1 MFKPKRNDMKSIL
14 CKHTFSLTA
23 LLILFSIVL
32 QAQVQKRELFQL
44 KTYTFENAVQEQ
56 LTHDYL
62 QKAFIPALKK
72 LQIDRVGVFKTRPN
86 EKDSLNQLMVL
97 IPFKDFAQFESLDQ
111 KLAQDANYLT
121 RGKDYLKAPYD
132 KAPYNRISST
142 LLKAFKD
149 MPVLKP
155 SPLDGPRTER
165 VYELRSYESPTEE
178 LYRNKVKMF
187 NEGGEVTLFD
197 ELGFNAVF
205 YGEVLS
211 GSQMPNLMYMT
222 TFANQESR
230 DAHWKLFVDS
240 STWKTL
246 SAMPEY
252 QNNISHIDIQ
262 FLYPTEYS
270 DY

>member
-1 MFKPKRNDMKSIL
+1 
-14 CKHTFSLTA
+14 
-23 LLILFSIVL
+23 
-32 QAQVQKRELFQL
+32 
-44 KTYTFENAVQEQ
+44 
-56 LTHDYL
+56 
-62 QKAFIPALKK
+62 
-72 LQIDRVGVFKTRPN
+72 
-86 EKDSLNQLMVL
+86 
-97 IPFKDFAQFESLDQ
+97 
-111 KLAQDANYLT
+111 
-121 RGKDYLKAPYD
+121 
-132 KAPYNRISST
+132 
-142 LLKAFKD
+142 
-149 MPVLKP
+149 
-155 SPLDGPRTER
+155 
-165 VYELRSYESPTEE
+165 
-178 LYRNKVKMF
+178 MF
-187 NEGGEVTLFD
+187 NEGGEITLFD

-252 QNNISHIDIQ
+252 QNNISHMDIQ